1 MSNSLDGR
9 SETPVD
15 RLRVAE
21 LPTGMDEADSYSVID
36 DREAAASE
44 LRLAGDVVAALHY
57 TLDEENQQAVFVYC
71 EIEETLAAAQH
82 CRVLLTTAT
91 EAVKSRGM
99 SVSVTW
105 PVALEVREV
114 SH

>member
-1 MSNSLDGR
+1 MSNNLDGR

-21 LPTGMDEADSYSVID
+21 LQTRMDEADSYSVID
-36 DREAAASE
+36 DREAAAFE
-44 LRLAGDVVAALHY
+44 LRLAGDVVATLHY
-57 TLDEENQQAVFVYC
+57 TLDEENQQAVFVCC

-82 CRVLLTTAT
+82 CRVLLTTAI
-91 EAVKSRGM
+91 EAVESRGM

-105 PVALEVREV
+105 PVALKVREV